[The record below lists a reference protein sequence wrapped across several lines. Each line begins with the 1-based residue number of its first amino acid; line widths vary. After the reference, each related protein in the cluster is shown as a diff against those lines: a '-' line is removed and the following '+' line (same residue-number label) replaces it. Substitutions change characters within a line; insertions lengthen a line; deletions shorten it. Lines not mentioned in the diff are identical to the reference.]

1 MSKAQADTVPAG
13 FEPVPEGLGYTDTL
27 QPFYRRVQGGAVS
40 FGLLVQHRHA
50 NSLGICH
57 GGVLMTLADIAAAS
71 GANIARGKI
80 SGAPTINLSLDFISA
95 AKQGQ
100 WLQADV
106 ERAEVKRRFGF
117 CSGIIASA
125 DSLVARFNGTFYFPD
140 HEGMWKGRP
149 PPAGPLLGLQE

>member
-1 MSKAQADTVPAG
+1 MSEAQTDAVPAG

-27 QPFYRRVQGGAVS
+27 QPFYRRVQGDEVS
-40 FGLLVQHRHA
+40 FGLVVQPHHA

-71 GANIARGKI
+71 GVNIARGKL

-95 AKQGQ
+95 AKQGR

-106 ERAEVKRRFGF
+106 EHTEVKRLFGF
-117 CSGIIASA
+117 CSGVIVSGEN
-125 DSLVARFNGTFYFPD
+125 LVARFSGTFYLPE

-149 PPAGPLLGLQE
+149 PPAGPLLGVQD